1 MLECPQ
7 TVLMLYEPLF
17 YLFYFTLCPYHLFI
31 WSHPSHYCPFQ
42 IGLAF
47 ILLYEIIKLYGMQWL
62 LSVKNISTNLVML
75 DKWKNIYWILFL
87 DVILYEEF
95 LSKSQTIALNKS
107 VFPFKPTEG
116 CSLWKVCVNR
126 NCIKICH
133 HDNVPHIFDPVMVK
147 WAREPLNQMIA
158 FETQFYSDILVFFAA
173 CDEILLCIKIIIFIK
188 VFKRCT
194 FRKINSMYAWI
205 VILSPP
211 RTCHRLTTSPPII
224 PLQNITSPPACWRFN
239 LWVCFLSVANQ
250 PFLPLPSPLWVGS
263 MTFISE
269 KYSWKI
275 SLPVFGYP
283 FHLNQLYNS
292 FESFKL
298 KTWLL
303 M

>member
-116 CSLWKVCVNR
+116 CEKYVLTETVSRYVITIMC
-126 NCIKICH
+126 
-133 HDNVPHIFDPVMVK
+133 HIF
-147 WAREPLNQMIA
+147 L
-158 FETQFYSDILVFFAA
+158 
-173 CDEILLCIKIIIFIK
+173 ILLWWSEQESHLIK
-188 VFKRCT
+188 
-194 FRKINSMYAWI
+194 W
-205 VILSPP
+205 
-211 RTCHRLTTSPPII
+211 
-224 PLQNITSPPACWRFN
+224 
-239 LWVCFLSVANQ
+239 
-250 PFLPLPSPLWVGS
+250 LPLKPS
-263 MTFISE
+263 FIQI
-269 KYSWKI
+269 Y
-275 SLPVFGYP
+275 
-283 FHLNQLYNS
+283 
-292 FESFKL
+292 
-298 KTWLL
+298 
-303 M
+303 